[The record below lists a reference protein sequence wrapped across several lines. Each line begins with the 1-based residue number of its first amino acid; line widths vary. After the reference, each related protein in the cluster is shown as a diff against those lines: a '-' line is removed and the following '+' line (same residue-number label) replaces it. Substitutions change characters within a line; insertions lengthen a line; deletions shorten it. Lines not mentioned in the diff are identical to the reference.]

1 MMEPKDM
8 SFSQRLLAGKAE
20 ERPSYFM
27 CGKRSV
33 RDLVEKAERE
43 AEKILQE
50 FKTFYTGD
58 VGIVIKPV
66 EWLLCYSIGAVLTV
80 NGETCREYDDVELCF
95 LDLNEL
101 MLKRMIETGIA
112 PKTDRRAKA
121 WTS

>member
-1 MMEPKDM
+1 MMEPRDM
-8 SFSQRLLAGKAE
+8 DFTQRLIAKDAE

-33 RDLVEKAERE
+33 GDLVKRAEQE

-50 FKTFYTGD
+50 FKAFYTGD
-58 VGIVIKPV
+58 IGITIKPV

-101 MLKRMIETGIA
+101 MLKRMIEAGIA
-112 PKTDRRAKA
+112 PRADGRATA